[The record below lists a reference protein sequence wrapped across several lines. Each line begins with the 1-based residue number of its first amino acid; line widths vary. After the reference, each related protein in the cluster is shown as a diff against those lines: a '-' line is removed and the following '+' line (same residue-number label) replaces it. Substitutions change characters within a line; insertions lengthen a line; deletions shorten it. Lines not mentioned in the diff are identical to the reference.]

1 MKNKIYITI
10 LLVFVTASAAFAQLF
25 VSDVSKKGTTA
36 APFLSIAQGARATA
50 MGGAFVSISD
60 DQSALYWNPAGLAK
74 TNGFGVIF
82 DHTKWLA
89 DVDYNFLAA
98 SYNLGDLG
106 VIGLSFTTS
115 NYGEMNVTT
124 IEEPNG
130 TGETF
135 SARDVSFSLAYAINL
150 TDNFCI
156 GFNPKVVYQS
166 LWKMGATAFAMDIG
180 IQYKTPFAGIILAA
194 AITNFG
200 TKMQLSGNSN
210 LILVDL
216 DLTSGG
222 NNDQIPA
229 YLETASWSLPL
240 NFRVGLGYTA
250 EFNEQNKLT
259 VAVDAMHPSD
269 NYECVNVGA
278 EYLFMNL
285 IALRGGYSSLF
296 QKDAE
301 GGLTLGV
308 GVKQEIIGNLGLR
321 FDYAYQDFG
330 RLKDIQK
337 FSVGI
342 TF

>member
-1 MKNKIYITI
+1 MKNKFNITV
-10 LLVFVTASAAFAQLF
+10 LLIFFTASATFAQLF

-36 APFLSIAQGARATA
+36 APFLSIAQGARATS
-50 MGGAFVSISD
+50 MGSAFVSISD
-60 DQSALYWNPAGLAK
+60 DQSAMFWNPAGLAK
-74 TNGFGVIF
+74 TSGFGIMF

-89 DVDYNFLAA
+89 DVSYNYLAA

-106 VIGLSFTTS
+106 VIGMSFTTS

-180 IQYKTPFAGIILAA
+180 VQYRTPFEGIILAA

-229 YLETASWSLPL
+229 YLETQSWSLPL

-250 EFNEQNKLT
+250 EFNEYNKLT

-269 NYECVNVGA
+269 NYECINAGA

-285 IALRGGYSSLF
+285 LALRGGYSSLF

-308 GVKQEIIGNLGLR
+308 GVKQEILGNLGLR

-337 FSVGI
+337 FTVGI